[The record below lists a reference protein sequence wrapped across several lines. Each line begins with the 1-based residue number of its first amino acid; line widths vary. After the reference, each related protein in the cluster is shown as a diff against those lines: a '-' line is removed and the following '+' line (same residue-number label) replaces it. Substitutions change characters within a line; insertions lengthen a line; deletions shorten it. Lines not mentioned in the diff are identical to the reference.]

1 MFSQDYS
8 QQSSAHAFP
17 TTNNQLFCK
26 ERQREGEEAFEGVG
40 GAVSAPSST
49 KMVSRQSVSSEHSGD
64 ELFCLDDPSA
74 DTGGFGFG
82 VARNTHVAGTIHLQ
96 SYTESDEE
104 YRCDDEID
112 RDDFLVHHR
121 ELEEAKK
128 YQQQQ
133 QQQQQHE
140 KNNVAFDASRRGKT
154 VRDLIE
160 RIIEFSTESQISVW
174 EDVLLDLRRKE
185 DDDARF
191 ILDVN
196 DARHLQFRVPLVEWI
211 LDVCAEA
218 QFGPATADVAVEY
231 MVSESFFLC
240 DLFLCAA
247 HIACTRSSSSSSI
260 CSPFF
265 RFIFILFSREKR
277 KFSSFCRKKRQKG
290 TKSRNILVSKKK
302 SRALF
307 AFFSTA
313 FVFFWRKHTDK
324 TSGEE
329 KALAAKKKKTKIL
342 TQSILFETTG
352 SRTFN
357 RHGSKIFLTVGGAV
371 LHTSCGEVRRDRGVS
386 PKSLQVEI
394 LRLKYLFC

>member
-74 DTGGFGFG
+74 DAGGFGFG

-313 FVFFWRKHTDK
+313 FVFFLQGGNTQ
-324 TSGEE
+324 
-329 KALAAKKKKTKIL
+329 TK
-342 TQSILFETTG
+342 
-352 SRTFN
+352 
-357 RHGSKIFLTVGGAV
+357 
-371 LHTSCGEVRRDRGVS
+371 
-386 PKSLQVEI
+386 QVERRK
-394 LRLKYLFC
+394 LWQRRKRRQKY

>member
-17 TTNNQLFCK
+17 TTNNQLFCN
-26 ERQREGEEAFEGVG
+26 ERQREGEEAFKGVG

-128 YQQQQ
+128 Y
-133 QQQQQHE
+133 QQQHE

-265 RFIFILFSREKR
+265 RFILFCSPAKNANFRVFAGKKGKKAQKVEISWSAKKNLGLFLPFFQLLLFFFYKEETHR
-277 KFSSFCRKKRQKG
+277 QNKWRGESFG
-290 TKSRNILVSKKK
+290 S
-302 SRALF
+302 
-307 AFFSTA
+307 
-313 FVFFWRKHTDK
+313 
-324 TSGEE
+324 EE
-329 KALAAKKKKTKIL
+329 KEDKNTD
-342 TQSILFETTG
+342 SIYSF
-352 SRTFN
+352 
-357 RHGSKIFLTVGGAV
+357 
-371 LHTSCGEVRRDRGVS
+371 
-386 PKSLQVEI
+386 
-394 LRLKYLFC
+394 

>member
-64 ELFCLDDPSA
+64 ELFCLDDTSA
-74 DTGGFGFG
+74 DAGGFGFG

-128 YQQQQ
+128 YQQQQQ

-247 HIACTRSSSSSSI
+247 HIACTRGSSSSSI

-265 RFIFILFSREKR
+265 SFYFYREKTQN
-277 KFSSFCRKKRQKG
+277 FFWVFAGKKGKKAQKVE
-290 TKSRNILVSKKK
+290 NIFVSKK
-302 SRALF
+302 
-307 AFFSTA
+307 
-313 FVFFWRKHTDK
+313 
-324 TSGEE
+324 
-329 KALAAKKKKTKIL
+329 I
-342 TQSILFETTG
+342 
-352 SRTFN
+352 
-357 RHGSKIFLTVGGAV
+357 
-371 LHTSCGEVRRDRGVS
+371 
-386 PKSLQVEI
+386 
-394 LRLKYLFC
+394 